1 LLQAGLIDLG
11 LELLVAAEHRL
22 PQLTTV
28 RVPSGVDEAAVR
40 RELLS
45 CYDIEIGAGAG
56 QLAGQIWRI
65 GCMGHTAR
73 RRNVIALLGA
83 LKEVL
88 GR

>member
-1 LLQAGLIDLG
+1 MS
-11 LELLVAAEHRL
+11 
-22 PQLTTV
+22 TTP
-28 RVPSGVDEAAVR
+28 RCGASSSRSYG
-40 RELLS
+40 
-45 CYDIEIGAGAG
+45 IEIGAGAG

-73 RRNVIALLGA
+73 RRNVVALLGA